1 MIFLCPAK
9 VLINF
14 KYSGCLKRLNLPIN
28 LMRMRKLNM
37 DELNRVSVEQFN
49 CLEKLPVICVLD
61 NIRSQHNIGSIFR
74 TSDAFRIREIFLCGI
89 TATPPNR
96 EINKSAL
103 GATESVKWQYF
114 SETTAAIGHLKAAGY
129 KIVAVEQAVGSIALE
144 DYIADASE
152 NIALIFG
159 NEVNGVSYDVMEMVD
174 ACIEIPQFGTKH
186 SFNVSVTA
194 AIVLYQFY
202 TKHKKNLV

>member
-1 MIFLCPAK
+1 
-9 VLINF
+9 
-14 KYSGCLKRLNLPIN
+14 
-28 LMRMRKLNM
+28 MRKLTI
-37 DELNRVSVEQFN
+37 DELNRVSIEKFN
-49 CLEKLPVICVLD
+49 QLGKLPVICILD

-74 TSDAFRIREIFLCGI
+74 TSDAFRISEIYLCGI

-114 SETTAAIGHLKAAGY
+114 NNTRTAVEQLRKAGY
-129 KIVAVEQAVGSIALE
+129 KIVAVEQASESIILE
-144 DYIADASE
+144 DFVPGASE
-152 NIALIFG
+152 NIALVFG
-159 NEVNGVSYDVMEMVD
+159 NEVNGVSDDVMNMVD

-202 TKHKKNLV
+202 ISLKKYLVK

>member
-1 MIFLCPAK
+1 
-9 VLINF
+9 
-14 KYSGCLKRLNLPIN
+14 
-28 LMRMRKLNM
+28 MRKLNM
-37 DELNRVSVEQFN
+37 DELNRISVEEFN
-49 CLEKLPVICVLD
+49 ELDKLPIICILD

-74 TSDAFRIREIFLCGI
+74 TSDAFRIKELYLCGI

-114 SETTAAIGHLKAAGY
+114 ADTCNAVEKLKLDGY
-129 KIVAVEQAVGSIALE
+129 KIIAVEQAVGSIILE
-144 DYIADASE
+144 AFNSDSFE
-152 NIALIFG
+152 NIALVFG
-159 NEVNGVSYDVMEMVD
+159 NEVTGVSDQVMEMVD

-202 TKHKKNLV
+202 IKQKKYLL

>member
-1 MIFLCPAK
+1 
-9 VLINF
+9 
-14 KYSGCLKRLNLPIN
+14 
-28 LMRMRKLNM
+28 MRKLNV
-37 DELNRVSVEQFN
+37 DELNRVSVEKFDQ
-49 CLEKLPVICVLD
+49 LEKLPVVCVLD

-74 TSDAFRIREIFLCGI
+74 TSDAFRICGLYLCGI

-114 SETTAAIGHLKAAGY
+114 DNTLPAVAQLKSEGY
-129 KIVAVEQAVGSIALE
+129 KIIAVEQATESIFLE
-144 DYIADASE
+144 DYCPATSE
-152 NIALIFG
+152 KVALVFG
-159 NEVNGVSYDVMEMVD
+159 NEVMGVSEEIMYEID

-194 AIVLYQFY
+194 AIVLYHFHL
-202 TKHKKNLV
+202 KLRKNG

>member
-1 MIFLCPAK
+1 
-9 VLINF
+9 
-14 KYSGCLKRLNLPIN
+14 
-28 LMRMRKLNM
+28 MRKLSM
-37 DELNRVSVEQFN
+37 DELNRVSVEKFTQ
-49 CLEKLPVICVLD
+49 LEKLPVICILD

-74 TSDAFRIREIFLCGI
+74 TADAFRIQELYLCGI

-114 SETTAAIGHLKAAGY
+114 ADTCEAVNQLKKAGY
-129 KIVAVEQAVGSIALE
+129 KIIAVEQAVGSINLE
-144 DYIADASE
+144 DFVPATSA
-152 NIALIFG
+152 NIALVFG
-159 NEVNGVSYDVMEMVD
+159 NEVTGVSDNVMEMVD

-202 TKHKKNLV
+202 SSLKKHLV

>member
-1 MIFLCPAK
+1 M
-9 VLINF
+9 
-14 KYSGCLKRLNLPIN
+14 S
-28 LMRMRKLNM
+28 
-37 DELNRVSVEQFN
+37 ELNRVSVEKFN
-49 CLEKLPVICVLD
+49 QLAKLPVIGVLD

-74 TSDAFRIREIFLCGI
+74 TSDSFRIQELYLCGI

-114 SETTAAIGHLKAAGY
+114 AETHSAINALKKQGY
-129 KIVAVEQAVGSIALE
+129 KIIAVEQAHGSILLE
-144 DYIADASE
+144 DYAPADNE
-152 NIALIFG
+152 QIALVFG
-159 NEVNGVSYDVMEMVD
+159 NEVSGVSEDVMEMVD

-194 AIVLYQFY
+194 AIVLYHFY
-202 TKHKKNLV
+202 TLLKKKYFLSE